1 MFLQVL
7 MSWIVKLYSSTTL
20 LITRATGNISIHQFS
35 KERIRTESHLFF
47 KILVSSIT
55 LNCRVSSIKS
65 FGNRIFRHK
74 RKRFVR
80 CRTLE
85 AIIISIQSEKS
96 INVVRSINFDIF
108 FALVNINTTVVI
120 NQT

>member
-55 LNCRVSSIKS
+55 LKALAIESLGIRVRGLSGVGRLKPLLYPY
-65 FGNRIFRHK
+65 K
-74 RKRFVR
+74 VR
-80 CRTLE
+80 N
-85 AIIISIQSEKS
+85 QSM
-96 INVVRSINFDIF
+96 
-108 FALVNINTTVVI
+108 
-120 NQT
+120 